1 MSTTYDRVWEQ
12 AILPNATD
20 PLAGLVEALETRR
33 DVIVDRGVHRIRTEI
48 PEYRAIVD
56 PAFVADVR
64 EHVALHHDALTRSV
78 AAGHAISPSELG
90 FMRTRATRRVGRI
103 PLAAFMQA
111 FRIYQ
116 EEFWDALISAADGEA
131 ARISALEA
139 AGTIIRYINLAAAE
153 AADVYLESER

>member
-1 MSTTYDRVWEQ
+1 VSATYDRPRV
-12 AILPNATD
+12 TD
-20 PLAGLVEALETRR
+20 PLAGLIDALTLRR
-33 DVIVDRGVHRIRTEI
+33 EEVIDRGLRRIRTEI

-64 EHVALHHDALTRSV
+64 DHVALHHDAMVRSV
-78 AAGHAISPSELG
+78 AAGRPLSPEELG

-116 EEFWDALISAADGEA
+116 
-131 ARISALEA
+131 
-139 AGTIIRYINLAAAE
+139 
-153 AADVYLESER
+153 